1 MERLLYSVP
10 PAHPNIYSGKM
21 KQQRLGK
28 TTRRIPTGYAIGLTT
43 RGNHVR
49 QPLRVTWVHIKA
61 RGYTSR
67 SVGAQE
73 GPWVHIKGR
82 GYTSSPVGTYQAR
95 WVHIKVRGYTSKA
108 AGTHK
113 RPWVHMIAL
122 GYT

>member
-28 TTRRIPTGYAIGLTT
+28 TTRGIPTGYAIGLTI
-43 RGNHVR
+43 RGNHVG
-49 QPLRVTWVHIKA
+49 QPLRVTWLHIKA
-61 RGYTSR
+61 REYTSR
-67 SVGAQE
+67 PVGAHQM
-73 GPWVHIKGR
+73 PWVHIKGR
-82 GYTSSPVGTYQAR
+82 GYKSSPVGTHQGS

-108 AGTHK
+108 ASIQ
-113 RPWVHMIAL
+113 RPWVHMIVP